1 MEKKMKVAVMT
12 DIMTTELVEREIP
25 EIKED
30 EVLVKIEYVGVCGSD
45 LHYYEQ
51 GAIGDVKAEYPF
63 VLGHEAAGTVVEAGE
78 KVKGLQPGD
87 RVAREPGKTCGQCEF
102 CRTGK
107 YNLCPEVEFF
117 ATPPYD
123 GVFQEYAAHK
133 ADLCFK
139 LPDQVSTKEGALI
152 EPLAVGFHAAN
163 QGKAGFGQ
171 TAVIIGSGCI
181 GLVTLLALKT
191 KGVDRI
197 IVVDIIEKR
206 LQKALEL
213 GASHVIN
220 GKEQDAVKEVLN
232 LTGGMGSDLVF
243 ETAGTELT
251 ASQGIQ
257 MAKKGS
263 TVVLVGYSSSG
274 KMNLPMSL
282 ALDKELCFQT
292 VFQYRHIYPMA
303 IQAVA
308 SGKVDI
314 NRIVTNEYTLDQI
327 GEGLEQCVHNKA
339 EIVKAVIKI

>member
-1 MEKKMKVAVMT
+1 MTMKTAVMT
-12 DIMTTELVEREIP
+12 QLQHVEIQQREVP
-25 EIKED
+25 KPGAG
-30 EVLVKIEYVGVCGSD
+30 EVLVKIEYVGICGSD
-45 LHYYEQ
+45 LHYYES
-51 GAIGDVKAEYPF
+51 GRIGDFIVNYPF
-63 VLGHEAAGTVVEAGE
+63 VLGHEAAGTVVEAGSGVTHI
-78 KVKGLQPGD
+78 KPGD
-87 RVAREPGKTCGQCEF
+87 RVALEPGRTCGKCEF
-102 CRTGK
+102 CRQGK
-107 YNLCPEVEFF
+107 YNLCRDVEFF
-117 ATPPYD
+117 ATPPID
-123 GVFQEYAAHK
+123 GVFQEYVVHEAA
-133 ADLCFK
+133 LCFK
-139 LPDQVSTKEGALI
+139 LPDHVSSMEGALI
-152 EPLAVGFHAAN
+152 EPLAVGMHAAM
-163 QGKAGFGQ
+163 QGGARLGQ
-171 TAVIIGSGCI
+171 TAVVTGAGCI